1 MMMMQATP
9 RIARQETVRLSQ
21 LEARR
26 DEIREQLES
35 VTQWRGRLVQERHNA
50 SATNNQTVV
59 RELDGRIAELGERS
73 NRLEREMLSLD
84 DQIAGLV
91 GREGGGAQ
99 TVMDAAIQAAI
110 AGRGA
115 ATQTISLPPRIIQT
129 GVSDE
134 AVFGIMAGEALV
146 FVLLGIVIVRRA
158 FRRGKAEALASGA
171 GGQGVAQLQQSVDA
185 IALEVERISEN
196 QRFVTKLLN
205 EGAQGSRVR

>member
-1 MMMMQATP
+1 MMQATP
-9 RIARQETVRLSQ
+9 RIARQETIRLSQ

-35 VTQWRGRLVQERHNA
+35 VTEWRGRLVQERHNA
-50 SATNNQTVV
+50 AATNNTAVV
-59 RELDGRIAELGERS
+59 RDFDARIAELGERS

-84 DQIAGLV
+84 DQISGLV

-99 TVMDAAIQAAI
+99 TVVDAAIQAAM
-110 AGRGA
+110 AGGA
-115 ATQTISLPPRIIQT
+115 ARAPVISIPPRIVQR
-129 GVSDE
+129 GVPDE
-134 AVFGIMAGEALV
+134 AVFGIMAGEALA
-146 FVLLGIVIVRRA
+146 FVLLGIVLVRRA
-158 FRRGKAEALASGA
+158 FRRGKAEALASGT

-205 EGAQGSRVR
+205 EGAQGSKVR